1 MNLKLLRLIPHINEK
16 FIFAYVDVEF
26 VDLKFRLK
34 GVRFTIKGN
43 LTMVHLP
50 YLFTEKGFKYTPF
63 QFLNDESY
71 FDFKKSFIE
80 LIQKE
85 YPLANWEKGQYDIDL
100 PKIPT

>member
-1 MNLKLLRLIPHINEK
+1 VNLKLLRLLPHITDK

-26 VDLKFRLK
+26 LDLQIRLK
-34 GVRFTIKGN
+34 GIRFTIKGN

-63 QFLNDESY
+63 QFLSDEAY
-71 FDFKKSFIE
+71 HIFKRSFID
-80 LIQKE
+80 LIQRE
-85 YPLANWEKGQYDIDL
+85 YPLIKWQMGKYDIDL